1 MQRINW
7 IILHGKDRGT
17 NYGVGTFITH
27 FSDGL
32 SRHERIRV
40 FVLQTE
46 LKEVNKFHIEM
57 KGNITY
63 LKFPKLMKDDAQ
75 PIQEEYMKA
84 AKGIAR
90 VMSQYISNSAIN
102 LVHMNFRYEY
112 LLGEALKKVL
122 NAKIIYT
129 QHITPFSSEPV
140 DGNIIM
146 DEKIFMLSDAIVP
159 VSNNGKDSLI
169 SRLANRDK
177 LVTIYNGISHKLFEA
192 EKKPHYIRKK
202 YGLGKDAKLILYS
215 GRLDFGKGLQ
225 YLLEAFFIVLKRQKD
240 CHLIVAGDGEFS
252 ELVKFAAPMSSHIRF
267 LGRVPFNELLDL
279 YKEAIIGVIPSLK
292 EECSYVALEMLHCGL
307 PVIASNIGGLKEIFT
322 HGEDAFLLEMTK
334 PTGNKIYPKAP
345 EVTQIS
351 DYIIQLLE
359 DESLRE
365 RFAAAAQKKAME
377 KFTDETMINGYLE
390 LMQTQLKL

>member
-1 MQRINW
+1 MQKINW

-27 FSDGL
+27 FADGL
-32 SRHERIRV
+32 SGHERIQV

-46 LKEVNKFHIEM
+46 LKEVTTFHIET

-75 PIQEEYMKA
+75 PIQKEYMQA

-90 VMSQYISNSAIN
+90 VMSLYISNRTVNI
-102 LVHMNFRYEY
+102 VHMNFRYEY
-112 LLGEALKKVL
+112 LLGEELKKVL
-122 NAKIIYT
+122 NAKIIFT

-140 DGNIIM
+140 DGNIM
-146 DEKIFMLSDAIVP
+146 DEKIFMLSDVIVP
-159 VSNNGKDSLI
+159 VSNNGRDSLI
-169 SRLANRDK
+169 HRLANRDK
-177 LVTIYNGISHKLFEA
+177 LTTIYNGISHKLFEA
-192 EKKPHYIRKK
+192 KRNPHYIRKK
-202 YGLGKDAKLILYS
+202 YGLEKNIKLILYS

-225 YLLEAFFIVLKRQKD
+225 YLLEAFSIVLKKQKD
-240 CHLIVAGDGEFS
+240 CHLIVAGDGEFG
-252 ELVKFAAPMSSHIRF
+252 ELIKYAAPMSSHIKF

-307 PVIASNIGGLKEIFT
+307 PVIASNIGGLKEIFA

-351 DYIIQLLE
+351 DYIIQLIE

-365 RFAAAAQKKAME
+365 RFAAAARKKAME